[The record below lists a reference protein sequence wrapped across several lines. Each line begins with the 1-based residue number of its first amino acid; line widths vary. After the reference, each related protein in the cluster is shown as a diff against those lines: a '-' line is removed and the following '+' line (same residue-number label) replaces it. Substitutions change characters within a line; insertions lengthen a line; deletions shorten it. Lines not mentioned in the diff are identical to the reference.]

1 MRRLLI
7 ILSIMLVLIVLIQPL
22 FDVTPSMNVIKPS
35 VEMEGIDI
43 SHHNTINDWSK
54 INESV
59 DFVIMK
65 ATEGGT
71 YKDNTFGKNWVN
83 TKKHKMIRGAYHYFK
98 PNISAYEQ
106 FLNFKNSVKLCKGD
120 LPPVLDVEEKE
131 IDMNEVNKWLKLVED
146 HYGVKPIVYSSLIF
160 FKVFIENKIGH
171 EYKLWL
177 YSNELFLVKPS
188 FDNYD
193 CVVWQYNQKG
203 EVNGIDGIVDLDKML
218 IDSVQLQLLLKH

>member
-43 SHHNTINDWSK
+43 SHHNTINDWFK

-98 PNISAYEQ
+98 PNISAY
-106 FLNFKNSVKLCKGD
+106 
-120 LPPVLDVEEKE
+120 
-131 IDMNEVNKWLKLVED
+131 
-146 HYGVKPIVYSSLIF
+146 
-160 FKVFIENKIGH
+160 
-171 EYKLWL
+171 
-177 YSNELFLVKPS
+177 
-188 FDNYD
+188 
-193 CVVWQYNQKG
+193 
-203 EVNGIDGIVDLDKML
+203 
-218 IDSVQLQLLLKH
+218 